1 MKDYLHARKKL
12 FAQALIQTFPFSCV
26 HKTDWFPIAFPA
38 YQTLWFFIFSFIAEF
53 AYEILYLI
61 NQLIRFSFP
70 EGVFPRKLKCVA
82 NSVRPALKID
92 ARGLHFVHNFSS
104 KEKFSIPSYLYDQ
117 SWYLSSFDTNKT
129 KHWTGQMHQV
139 RWRELYFISTQ
150 NLIFT
155 VAQNWNIIK
164 EEKKVWFYFSQW
176 SQYFPSVQL
185 SVLLYLSQT
194 FLLLISD

>member
-1 MKDYLHARKKL
+1 MSSQMKDYLHARKKL

-70 EGVFPRKLKCVA
+70 EGVFPRKLKYVA

-92 ARGLHFVHNFSS
+92 ARGLHFVHIFRQ
-104 KEKFSIPSYLYDQ
+104 KKHFQ
-117 SWYLSSFDTNKT
+117 SLAICMTNLGIFPRLTQIKPNT
-129 KHWTGQMHQV
+129 
-139 RWRELYFISTQ
+139 ELGRCIR
-150 NLIFT
+150 
-155 VAQNWNIIK
+155 
-164 EEKKVWFYFSQW
+164 
-176 SQYFPSVQL
+176 
-185 SVLLYLSQT
+185 
-194 FLLLISD
+194 